1 MPKHNPNGNAKAV
14 MLTLQAFRDM
24 LRAGRPSTPQA
35 PLLVPAD
42 RPSGPSVSLVGA
54 YADGR
59 QIKGQPS

>member
-1 MPKHNPNGNAKAV
+1 MPTNPNGNAKAV

-42 RPSGPSVSLVGA
+42 RPAVASVGPTTPTA
-54 YADGR
+54 GR
-59 QIKGQPS
+59 THHDS